1 MATAAKQHLMTD
13 GLVIREYDTVTES
26 DRFIA
31 IVTRERGLVRAAARG
46 ARKWKS
52 RSSAGTQLLSYS
64 RFSLVAGRDTYIVE
78 DARPLEVFFSL
89 RHDVERLA
97 LSQYFCEL
105 ALHLVPSDT
114 PAPYH
119 LRLLLN
125 GLHYLCDEGRDPLLV
140 KAVVEAR
147 LLSLEGYAPDLSAC
161 HRCGVAQG
169 ERFWFS
175 PTSGVLCCDTCQR
188 EEESLP
194 LSPGVLAALRHVFYG
209 DFERC
214 FAFSLPPE
222 EAAQLAMVTERF
234 LLAQQQRQY
243 KTLAF
248 FHTS

>member
-1 MATAAKQHLMTD
+1 MASAAKQHLMTD
-13 GLVIREYDTVTES
+13 GLVVRDYDTVSES

-78 DARPLEVFFSL
+78 DARPVEVFFQL
-89 RHDVERLA
+89 RQDVKRLA
-97 LSQYFCEL
+97 LAQYFCEL
-105 ALHLVPSDT
+105 ALHLVPSDA

-125 GLHYLCDEGRDPLLV
+125 GLHYLCDAGRDPLLV

-147 LLSLEGYAPDLSAC
+147 LLSLEGYTPDLSAC
-161 HRCGVAQG
+161 RGCGGTQG

-175 PTSGVLCCDTCQR
+175 PTAGVLCCDTCPH
-188 EEESLP
+188 EEDSLA
-194 LSPGVLAALRHVFYG
+194 LSRGVVAALRHIFCG

-222 EAAQLAMVTERF
+222 EAAQLATVTERF
-234 LLAQQQRQY
+234 LLAQQQRSY

-248 FHTS
+248 FHTL